1 MKKTLIILLVM
12 VAFSF
17 AIQSI
22 AGDLA
27 FERAR
32 NKALTEGV
40 PDGNA
45 YAIVNSNGT
54 KGIKYVPKENV
65 LVLFIYNGGELVCRV
80 LIAESQG
87 LYGKKVGEGKS
98 QELTQEEAHDFAYQF
113 MENFSR

>member
-1 MKKTLIILLVM
+1 MRKTLIILLV
-12 VAFSF
+12 VLVFLF
-17 AIQSI
+17 AIQST

-40 PDGNA
+40 DDGNA

-80 LIAESQG
+80 LIAESRG
-87 LYGKKVGEGKS
+87 LYGKKMGEGET
-98 QELTQEEAHDFAYQF
+98 QDLTQEEAHDFAYQF
-113 MENFSR
+113 MENFNR